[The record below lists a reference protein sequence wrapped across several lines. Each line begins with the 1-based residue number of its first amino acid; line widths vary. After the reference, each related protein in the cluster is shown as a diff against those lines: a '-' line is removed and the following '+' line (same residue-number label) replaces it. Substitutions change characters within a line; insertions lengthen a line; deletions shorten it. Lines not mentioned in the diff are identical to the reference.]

1 VVEEQL
7 VDEDSEDTYLL
18 SKVSDVIHALFSTY
32 KESFFPFFDQ
42 IVGHYTKMLVRI
54 IWFWSNFHICWSM
67 KYFLNNQTYSFLMQ
81 AAKN

>member
-1 VVEEQL
+1 MVEEQL

-42 IVGHYTKMLVRI
+42 IVGHYTKMLV
-54 IWFWSNFHICWSM
+54 SHINISL
-67 KYFLNNQTYSFLMQ
+67 KIYFRLKL
-81 AAKN
+81 

>member
-42 IVGHYTKMLVRI
+42 IVGHYTKMLV
-54 IWFWSNFHICWSM
+54 SLS
-67 KYFLNNQTYSFLMQ
+67 YF
-81 AAKN
+81 

>member
-1 VVEEQL
+1 MLNVKNLKLILCFNQVVEEQL

-42 IVGHYTKMLVRI
+42 IVGHYTKMLVR
-54 IWFWSNFHICWSM
+54 SNFN
-67 KYFLNNQTYSFLMQ
+67 FLIS
-81 AAKN
+81 

>member
-1 VVEEQL
+1 MVEEQL

-42 IVGHYTKMLVRI
+42 IVGHYTKMLVSTHFSLSLKVRCQNLI
-54 IWFWSNFHICWSM
+54 LIS
-67 KYFLNNQTYSFLMQ
+67 LN
-81 AAKN
+81 